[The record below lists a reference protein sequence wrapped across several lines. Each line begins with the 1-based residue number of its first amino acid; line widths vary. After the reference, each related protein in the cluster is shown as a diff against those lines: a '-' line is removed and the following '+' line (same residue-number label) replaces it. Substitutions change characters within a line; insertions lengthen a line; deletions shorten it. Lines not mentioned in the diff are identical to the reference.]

1 MLDLK
6 TMKSA
11 LEQLEQERKIPR
23 EKIIDAIE
31 QALAAA
37 YKKDYGKK
45 GQIVRATID
54 IESGKMEFYQV
65 KIVVDESIVRMET
78 DEDSE
83 EEISEDDNRVRFNE
97 EHHILLADA
106 KKIKSDAKLE
116 EEIIFPLEAKD
127 DYGRIAAQTA
137 KQVIIQKI
145 REAERGA
152 IIDEYG
158 SKEGEIVNGFVQ
170 KVERGIVYVDFNRAT
185 GIILPEE
192 QIPGEFY
199 KRGERIRAYL
209 YSVEETPR
217 GVNLKLSR
225 THPQLIEGLF
235 ASEAPEIA
243 GGVVEIKAIAREAG
257 SRSKIAVYSNDEH
270 VDPVGS
276 CVGQKGV
283 RVTTVMSEL
292 GGEKI
297 DIIPWSA
304 NPSEYI
310 TSALSPARV
319 LDIEVNE
326 TEHKAVV
333 EVTADQLSL
342 AIGKGGQNVRLA
354 AKLTGWRIDIKGVEG
369 EVISSEDD
377 IIDEDASEVTLD
389 EGLVDDGTNA

>member
-6 TMKSA
+6 SMKQA

-45 GQIVRATID
+45 GQIIRAKID
-54 IESGKMEFYQV
+54 IETGEMQFQQI
-65 KIVVDESIVRMET
+65 KIVVDDSLVRMPSENE
-78 DEDSE
+78 EDE
-83 EEISEDDNRVRFNE
+83 EEIAEDDERVRFNE
-97 EHHILLADA
+97 EHHIWIEDA
-106 KKIKSDAKLE
+106 RRIKSDVQLE
-116 EEIIFPLEAKD
+116 EEMIFPLENKD

-145 REAERGA
+145 REAERGS

-158 SKEGEIVNGFVQ
+158 SKEGEIVNGFIQ

-185 GIILPEE
+185 GIILPDE

-199 KRGERIRAYL
+199 RRGDRIRAYL
-209 YSVEETPR
+209 YQVEETPR

-243 GGVVEIKAIAREAG
+243 SGVVQIKSIAREAG

-276 CVGQKGV
+276 CVGQKGI

-304 NPSEYI
+304 VASEYI

-319 LDIEVNE
+319 LDIEVNDQ
-326 TEHKAVV
+326 EHKAVI

-354 AKLTGWRIDIKGVEG
+354 SKLTGWRIDIKGIEG
-369 EVISSEDD
+369 DKIVSEE
-377 IIDEDASEVTLD
+377 IDVDS
-389 EGLVDDGTNA
+389 GLVDDGTE